1 MALLSGAFQ
10 GCWVSR
16 LRGFKIAGLWGN
28 FEIETPNTRF
38 YFIRQF
44 FWPSTEIFLAIS

>member
-1 MALLSGAFQ
+1 MALLSGGFQ

-16 LRGFKIAGLWGN
+16 LLGFKVAGLWGN

-38 YFIRQF
+38 LFHKTVF
-44 FWPSTEIFLAIS
+44 FGLVLKLS